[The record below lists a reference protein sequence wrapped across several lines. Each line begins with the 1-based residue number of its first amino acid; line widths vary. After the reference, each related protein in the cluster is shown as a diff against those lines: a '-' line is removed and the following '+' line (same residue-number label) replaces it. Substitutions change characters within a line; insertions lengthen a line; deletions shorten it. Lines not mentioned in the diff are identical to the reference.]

1 MVLHNQ
7 DSMDIQI
14 LSAISGRL
22 RLRISRLNYDSN
34 YADRIDGNLKV
45 LRFVTSVRVNP
56 AASSIAITYS
66 TKKIPEKEAK
76 KAIVDAIVQADRT
89 IEEST
94 PDNVVFLQFDS
105 KSQKEV
111 IAESEV
117 AIEQP
122 ESVQTSAS
130 EATLQSKEP
139 SPDELKE
146 TSIPEP
152 VETTASEASLEPLQ
166 SEEPSET
173 NETESVALTQEE
185 TSSNESKE
193 TSIPEPVETTASEAS
208 LETLQSEEPSETNE
222 IEFVALTPEETYSN
236 ESKETSIPEPVEKTA
251 NEAAPESY
259 QAEKLSSNEIATNE
273 ETTPLQESASTS
285 AGIESQKNDA
295 VTPTGRHVGETLR
308 LSNLTLARRL
318 GISAQA
324 LTVRSSQ
331 PDFTQWSMTK
341 DPEQIGWVFIKSLN
355 KFYSVNSV

>member
-7 DSMDIQI
+7 YSMDIQI

-22 RLRISRLNYDSN
+22 RLRIPRLSYDSN

-45 LRFVTSVRVNP
+45 LRFVTGVRVNP

-66 TKKIPEKEAK
+66 TKKIPETEAK

-105 KSQKEV
+105 KSQKETV
-111 IAESEV
+111 AESEV

-146 TSIPEP
+146 TIISEP

-173 NETESVALTQEE
+173 ESIALTQEE

-222 IEFVALTPEETYSN
+222 IEFVALTPEETSSN

-295 VTPTGRHVGETLR
+295 VTPTSRHVGETLR